1 MTASRVLLAGAC
13 YCRAVTYEVTDAFE
27 YALICHCS
35 DCQRT
40 TGSAFKPFA
49 GIEAHELSLTS
60 GRNLLQVLGDE
71 ANHNAFC
78 RKCGSLLYSVVR
90 GGTYVHVTLGTL
102 LEAPVRKPSAH
113 IFVRSKAPWHVIG
126 DALPQF
132 EEFPPKNAPA

>member
-1 MTASRVLLAGAC
+1 MTDSRVLLAGAC
-13 YCRAVTYEVTDAFE
+13 YCRAVTYEVADAFE
-27 YALICHCS
+27 YAFICHCA

-49 GIEAHELSLTS
+49 GIEAHRLSVTS
-60 GRNLLQVLGDE
+60 GQNSVGRLGDD

-78 RKCGSLLYSVVR
+78 SKCGSLLYSVVR
-90 GGTYVHVTLGTL
+90 GGKYIHVTLGTL
-102 LEAPVRKPSAH
+102 LQAPARKPSAH

-132 EEFPPKNAPA
+132 EEFPPRES

>member
-1 MTASRVLLAGAC
+1 MTDPHSSLAGAC
-13 YCRAVTYEVTDAFE
+13 YCRAVTYRFADAFE
-27 YALICHCS
+27 YAFICHCS

-49 GIEAHELSLTS
+49 GIAAHHLSLTS
-60 GRNLLQVLGDE
+60 GQEDVERFGGE
-71 ANHNAFC
+71 TSHNAFC

-90 GGTYVHVTLGTL
+90 EGKYVHVTLGTL
-102 LEAPVRKPSAH
+102 LAPPAITPSAH

-132 EEFPPKNAPA
+132 EQFPPT

>member
-1 MTASRVLLAGAC
+1 MTDPHASLAGAC
-13 YCRAVTYEVTDAFE
+13 YCHAVTYKVADAFE
-27 YALICHCS
+27 YAFICHCS

-49 GIEAHELSLTS
+49 GIAAHRLSLTS
-60 GRNLLQVLGDE
+60 GQEEVERFGGE

-90 GGTYVHVTLGTL
+90 EGKYVHVTLGTL
-102 LEAPVRKPSAH
+102 LAPPAITPSAH

-132 EEFPPKNAPA
+132 EQFPPT

>member
-1 MTASRVLLAGAC
+1 MTDTRVVLAGAC
-13 YCRAVTYEVTDAFE
+13 YCRAVTYEVADAFE

-49 GIEAHELSLTS
+49 GIPSNELSLTS
-60 GRNLLQVLGDE
+60 GEDQLAILGDE

-90 GGTYVHVTLGTL
+90 GGEYVHVTLGTL
-102 LEAPVRKPSAH
+102 REPPARTPSAH

-126 DALPQF
+126 DTLPQF